1 MKRMIMTLTT
11 LITLTVSA
19 YAMSYSQARE
29 QALFLTDKM
38 AYELNLNDA
47 QYEAAY
53 EINLDYLMAID
64 NQRDLYGDYWRR
76 RNLDL
81 SYVLF
86 DWQYR
91 AFCAA
96 SYFYRPLYW
105 DGGYWHFAI
114 YARYPHRNYFYF
126 GRPNFIFVYNGGHS
140 WHHNGHRSWYCGRDF
155 GHRTAVSHKPAGMR
169 DRFDRGD
176 YGNGYRHESDRNDG
190 NRNHGNRNHGNRYD
204 NNRND
209 GNRYDNNRNNG
220 NRYDD
225 NRNQAIGHRNNG
237 SAGNNRN
244 QAFGG
249 RTDNNSET
257 RSSTRET
264 VRDQVRNTVRT
275 HESLSIPARRFSRDN
290 NASSN
295 SYGSSSN
302 NASSSSFG
310 SRSNNSNTFTRSAGS
325 SNSAASS
332 RGSIRSQ
339 INSVRT
345 STRTV
350 NSSSSKSSNQVR
362 GGSFGNGS
370 HR

>member
-114 YARYPHRNYFYF
+114 YARYPRRNYFYF

-190 NRNHGNRNHGNRYD
+190 NRNHGNR
-204 NNRND
+204 
-209 GNRYDNNRNNG
+209 
-220 NRYDD
+220 YDD

-290 NASSN
+290 NTSSS

-302 NASSSSFG
+302 SSSSSSFG

-332 RGSIRSQ
+332 RGSIHSQ